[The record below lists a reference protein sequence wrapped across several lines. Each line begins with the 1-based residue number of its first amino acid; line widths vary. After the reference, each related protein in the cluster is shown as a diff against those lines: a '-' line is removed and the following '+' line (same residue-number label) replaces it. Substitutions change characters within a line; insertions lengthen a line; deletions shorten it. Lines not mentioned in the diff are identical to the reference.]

1 MNYEKFFSDELKSL
15 KSQGLY
21 RKFREINRTRSTFPK
36 ATERDGDS
44 KRQVEVWCSNDYL
57 NLSQHPAIVNET
69 IKVTQ
74 ELGTGSGGT
83 RNISGTS
90 SYHADL
96 EKTLAELHK
105 KDSSLIFPSAYTA
118 NQSTLWT
125 LCKKLEGIE
134 IYSDE
139 LNHASMIQGI
149 KNANVK
155 VHIFRH
161 NDTEHL
167 EELLKTSNANTPKM
181 IVFESLYSMEGLR
194 SPIEKIIWLAE
205 KYNALTYLDEVHS
218 VGLYGPEGRGI
229 AAEAGVS
236 DKIDIINGT
245 LSKSFGQLGGYVA
258 ANADIIDFIRSFAPG
273 FIFTSSVNPSIV
285 ASSIKAIKLAK
296 KADHL
301 RRE

>member
-1 MNYEKFFSDELKSL
+1 
-15 KSQGLY
+15 
-21 RKFREINRTRSTFPK
+21 
-36 ATERDGDS
+36 
-44 KRQVEVWCSNDYL
+44 
-57 NLSQHPAIVNET
+57 
-69 IKVTQ
+69 
-74 ELGTGSGGT
+74 
-83 RNISGTS
+83 
-90 SYHADL
+90 
-96 EKTLAELHK
+96 
-105 KDSSLIFPSAYTA
+105 
-118 NQSTLWT
+118 
-125 LCKKLEGIE
+125 
-134 IYSDE
+134 
-139 LNHASMIQGI
+139 
-149 KNANVK
+149 
-155 VHIFRH
+155 
-161 NDTEHL
+161 
-167 EELLKTSNANTPKM
+167 M

-296 KADHL
+296 KS
-301 RRE
+301 RSSEKRNKI

>member
-1 MNYEKFFSDELKSL
+1 M
-15 KSQGLY
+15 
-21 RKFREINRTRSTFPK
+21 
-36 ATERDGDS
+36 
-44 KRQVEVWCSNDYL
+44 
-57 NLSQHPAIVNET
+57 
-69 IKVTQ
+69 
-74 ELGTGSGGT
+74 
-83 RNISGTS
+83 
-90 SYHADL
+90 
-96 EKTLAELHK
+96 
-105 KDSSLIFPSAYTA
+105 IFPSAYTA

-236 DKIDIINGT
+236 DKIDIIYLLYT
-245 LSKSFGQLGGYVA
+245 SDA
-258 ANADIIDFIRSFAPG
+258 AD
-273 FIFTSSVNPSIV
+273 
-285 ASSIKAIKLAK
+285 
-296 KADHL
+296 
-301 RRE
+301 E